1 MCQAGNGDRLAANTQ
16 DGFAIAAISKW
27 SGGVVPGANLVISTQ
42 RVAGPQQSMD
52 IRQLR
57 YFVGVATAG
66 SLTQAAEKLHV
77 AQPALSQQILR
88 LERELGESL
97 MLRHSRGI
105 SLTEAGSKLL
115 AHARFI
121 LEQLEQAQFDVADA
135 GGLPR
140 GTVRVGMPRS
150 ASDLFGIE
158 LLARARRAYPDLKI
172 AVVDRLSEELNEL
185 LTSNELDLCLTFMR
199 PEQSWVES
207 EPMYTERLCLAVPP
221 KLRAHRLR
229 GRTVRFADLSRYPL
243 ALPTPRHGLRAR
255 VDRVAAEKGV
265 ALDVRFEL
273 DSVQLLG
280 DAVAHNLACTILP
293 FSSLVWQTRSAGVR
307 VYIIAEPPI
316 PRVLHL
322 ARSRRRPAS
331 KAVLAVRELVV
342 QSMRDAVT
350 AKGFADVYA
359 LPAALK
365 RA

>member
-1 MCQAGNGDRLAANTQ
+1 
-16 DGFAIAAISKW
+16 
-27 SGGVVPGANLVISTQ
+27 
-42 RVAGPQQSMD
+42 MD

-66 SLTQAAEKLHV
+66 SLTQAAERLHV

-88 LERELGESL
+88 LERELGEPL
-97 MLRHSRGI
+97 LLRHSRGI
-105 SLTEAGSKLL
+105 SLTEAGSRLL

-121 LEQLEQAQFDVADA
+121 LEQVEQAQLDVADA
-135 GGLPR
+135 GGRPR

-158 LLARARRAYPDLKI
+158 LLARARHAYPELRI

-185 LTSNELDLCLTFMR
+185 LASNQLDLCLTFRR
-199 PEQSWVES
+199 PEQGWIES
-207 EPMYTERLCLAVPP
+207 EPIYTESLCLAVPP
-221 KLRAHRLR
+221 RLRGHKLR
-229 GRTVRFADLSRYPL
+229 GRTVRFVDLLRYPL
-243 ALPTPRHGLRAR
+243 ALPTPRHGLRSV

-273 DSVQLLG
+273 DSVQLLC
-280 DAVAHNLACTILP
+280 DAVARNLACTILP
-293 FSSLVWQTRSAGVR
+293 FSSLVGQTRGAGVR

-322 ARSRRRPAS
+322 VRSRRRPAS
-331 KAVLAVRELVV
+331 RAVLAVRELIV

-350 AKGFADVYA
+350 AKGFADVYS

-365 RA
+365 KT

>member
-1 MCQAGNGDRLAANTQ
+1 MQ
-16 DGFAIAAISKW
+16 DGFPIVAISKR
-27 SGGVVPGANLVISTQ
+27 SGKVASGANLVTSAQ

-121 LEQLEQAQFDVADA
+121 LDQLEQAQLDVADA

-158 LLARARRAYPDLKI
+158 ELNDLLAG
-172 AVVDRLSEELNEL
+172 
-185 LTSNELDLCLTFMR
+185 NELDLCLTFAR
-199 PEQSWVES
+199 PEQGWVES
-207 EPMYTERLCLAVPP
+207 EPMYTESLCLAVPP
-221 KLRAHRLR
+221 SLRAHRLR
-229 GRTVRFADLSRYPL
+229 GRTVPFAELSRYPL
-243 ALPTPRHGLRAR
+243 ALPTPRHGLRTV
-255 VDRVAAEKGV
+255 VDRVATEKGV
-265 ALDVRFEL
+265 PLDVCFEL

-280 DAVAHNLACTILP
+280 DAVARNLACTILP
-293 FSSLVWQTRSAGVR
+293 FSSLVWQTRSARVR
-307 VYIIAEPPI
+307 VYVIGDPPI
-316 PRVLHL
+316 SRVLHL
-322 ARSRRRPAS
+322 VRSRRRPAS
-331 KAVLAVRELVV
+331 KAMLAVRELIV

-350 AKGFADVYA
+350 AKGFADFYA

-365 RA
+365 GS

>member
-1 MCQAGNGDRLAANTQ
+1 
-16 DGFAIAAISKW
+16 
-27 SGGVVPGANLVISTQ
+27 
-42 RVAGPQQSMD
+42 MD

-88 LERELGESL
+88 LERELGEPL
-97 MLRHSRGI
+97 LLRHSRGI
-105 SLTEAGSKLL
+105 SLTEAGSRLL

-121 LEQLEQAQFDVADA
+121 LEQVEQAQLDVADA
-135 GGLPR
+135 GGRPR

-158 LLARARRAYPDLKI
+158 LLVRALRAYPDLKV
-172 AVVDRLSEELNEL
+172 AVVDRLSEELNGL
-185 LTSNELDLCLTFMR
+185 LADNELDLCLTFAR
-199 PEQSWVES
+199 PEQGWVES
-207 EPMYTERLCLAVPP
+207 EPMYTENLCLAVPP
-221 KLRAHRLR
+221 RMRAHGLR
-229 GRTVRFADLSRYPL
+229 GRTVRFAELSRYPL
-243 ALPTPRHGLRAR
+243 ALPTPRHGLRAL

-273 DSVQLLG
+273 DSVQLLR
-280 DAVAHNLACTILP
+280 DAVARNLACTVLP
-293 FSSLVWQTRSAGVR
+293 FSSLVDQTRSAGVR
-307 VYIIAEPPI
+307 VHVIAEPPI
-316 PRVLHL
+316 SRVLHL

-331 KAVLAVRELVV
+331 RAVLAVRELIV

-350 AKGFADVYA
+350 AEGFADVYS

-365 RA
+365 RS